1 MKKSYLIAAALLL
14 LFVAGMALF
23 LAPQR
28 GQVADRPDA
37 ASDAAL
43 AALPAL
49 PVPGM
54 VTMIA
59 LGAKSCVPCKL
70 MAPILEELEQEYRG
84 RAAIVFIDLT
94 LHADQA
100 ARYRVRAIPTQ
111 VFYDAKGV
119 ERFRHEG
126 FMDKETIVRALQTL
140 GVS

>member
-23 LAPQR
+23 LAPQQ

-37 ASDAAL
+37 ASAT
-43 AALPAL
+43 LPAL

-54 VTMIA
+54 VTMID

-84 RAAIVFIDLT
+84 RAAIVFIDIT